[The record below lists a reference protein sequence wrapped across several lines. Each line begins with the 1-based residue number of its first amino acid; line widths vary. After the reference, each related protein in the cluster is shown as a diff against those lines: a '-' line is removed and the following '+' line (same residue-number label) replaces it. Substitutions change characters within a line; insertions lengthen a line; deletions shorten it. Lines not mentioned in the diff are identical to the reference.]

1 MAYTFS
7 RNAHTLAVLVG
18 LLAAV
23 SLASCRQQEAPKTSE
38 STANAEASDNA
49 ETSDSHEGHDHS
61 QDGKSES
68 FAEGVAELQEHYGE
82 IKTAFAESD
91 SEKAIEMA
99 HEPLHGIGRILESLP
114 ELAEKANLSTEDTE
128 AVKGAVKTMFE
139 CYGNIDG
146 AVHDGN
152 APDYQAEADKLDEAM
167 AAIETVLGQTQQ

>member
-1 MAYTFS
+1 MAYPFS

-18 LLAAV
+18 LLAAI

-38 STANAEASDNA
+38 STTNAEAG
-49 ETSDSHEGHDHS
+49 DSHEGHDHS
-61 QDGKSES
+61 QEGKSES
-68 FAEGVAELQEHYGE
+68 FADGVAELQEHYGE

-91 SEKAIEMA
+91 SEKAVEMA

-114 ELAEKANLSTEDTE
+114 ALAEKANLSTEDTE

-146 AVHDGN
+146 AVHDKK

-167 AAIETVLGQTQQ
+167 AAIEAVLGQPQP